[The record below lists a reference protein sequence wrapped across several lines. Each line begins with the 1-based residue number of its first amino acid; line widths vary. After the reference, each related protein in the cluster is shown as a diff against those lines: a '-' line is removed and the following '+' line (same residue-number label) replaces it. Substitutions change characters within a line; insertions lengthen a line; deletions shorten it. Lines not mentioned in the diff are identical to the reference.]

1 MFALI
6 DTFCLTKV
14 VPKFRINISLA
25 KSLLYYLRNN
35 LKLMK
40 QKVSILGCGWLGKPL
55 GKYLSSRSYTVKGS
69 TTRATMMT
77 KIAMEGILPFQLN
90 ANPVPDGP
98 NIDGFFDCDVL
109 IVTLPPPHK
118 PMIPD
123 WAFMVH
129 SSISRK
135 AVEYG
140 IKKVILISSTS
151 VYPNEDKVY
160 READAQRIVSNH
172 SGTVMLDLEK
182 CYTLGGISSVV
193 LRLGGL
199 FGPGRDPGKFLSAD
213 RPNKNPDNSVNMV
226 HLDDVISAVHFV
238 LEQEVSHE
246 VFNIVSPEL
255 CTRRDFYNEAAK
267 LRDINLTWEQS
278 SSGGKRVSSEKI
290 LQKGFVFR
298 YPKALD
304 AF

>member
-1 MFALI
+1 
-6 DTFCLTKV
+6 
-14 VPKFRINISLA
+14 
-25 KSLLYYLRNN
+25 
-35 LKLMK
+35 MK

-55 GKYLSSRSYTVKGS
+55 GRYLSSRSYTVKGS

-77 KIAMEGILPFQLN
+77 KIAMEGILPFQVN

-109 IVTLPPPHK
+109 IVTLPPPRK

-151 VYPNEDKVY
+151 VYPNENKVY

-182 CYTLGGISSVV
+182 CYTLGGFSSVV

-199 FGPGRDPGKFLSAD
+199 FGPGRDPGKFLSSD
-213 RPNKNPDNSVNMV
+213 RPNKNPDNPVNMV
-226 HLDDVISAVHFV
+226 HLDDVIAAVHFS
-238 LEQEVSHE
+238 LEHEVNHE
-246 VFNIVSPEL
+246 VFNVVSPER
-255 CTRRDFYNEAAK
+255 CTRREFYNEAAK
-267 LRDINLTWEQS
+267 LREIDLSWEETS
-278 SSGGKRVSSEKI
+278 SEGKQVSSEKI
-290 LQKGFVFR
+290 LQEGFEFK
-298 YPKALD
+298 YAKALD
-304 AF
+304 AI